1 MHIFVLTAVNYVVIL
16 VLEDGS
22 LSSVL
27 NVLTAELLFT
37 YMN

>member
-1 MHIFVLTAVNYVVIL
+1 MHIFVLTAVNCVVIL

-22 LSSVL
+22 LNSVL
-27 NVLTAELLFT
+27 NVLTAELLST